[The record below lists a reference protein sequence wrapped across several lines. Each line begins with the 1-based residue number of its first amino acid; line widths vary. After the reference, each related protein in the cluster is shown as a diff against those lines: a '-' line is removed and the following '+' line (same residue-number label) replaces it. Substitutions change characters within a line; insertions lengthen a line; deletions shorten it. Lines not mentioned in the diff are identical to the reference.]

1 MSFSLKMQSNPQIS
15 MNSKIKS
22 ITYMNGFRTQDA
34 VAEQKF
40 YLFLGRKKK
49 GGDENL
55 RWEGGAYE
63 KSSGRGRR

>member
-1 MSFSLKMQSNPQIS
+1 MQSNPQIS

-34 VAEQKF
+34 VAEQKIVCF
-40 YLFLGRKKK
+40 WDGKKR

-63 KSSGRGRR
+63 KVFW